1 MAEPTR
7 HATVDFT
14 AAPRAVIGTAADL
27 LFRVSRSVL
36 GEDRVPTA
44 QANAWA
50 AVLADRQRANER
62 LETQRWLAANL
73 NGRRAHS

>member
-1 MAEPTR
+1 MAESAR
-7 HATVDFT
+7 HPTVDLT
-14 AAPRAVIGTAADL
+14 AAPRVVIGTAADL

-50 AVLADRQRANER
+50 AVLADQRRANER
-62 LETQRWLAANL
+62 LETERWLAANL
-73 NGRRAHS
+73 NGRRANG